1 MAPTAYVGG
10 TTNVPIL
17 GTIIPNM
24 GSRLSRSRTGL
35 ADALFTPVQ
44 QRVLGLLFGQPERRF
59 QSAELIR
66 LARGGVGAVHRQL
79 ARLAGSGLVIVTR
92 TGNQKHYQARRD
104 SPIFDELHALIIK
117 TVGVAD
123 PLRRALKGKAGAIR
137 AAFVYGSVAKGTDRA
152 GSDIDLMI
160 ISESLGHADVF
171 EALQGAEELLGRKI
185 NPTVMTLGQW
195 RAKRSRPDSFASR
208 IARQPRV
215 FVLGSSDDLE

>member
-1 MAPTAYVGG
+1 M
-10 TTNVPIL
+10 
-17 GTIIPNM
+17 
-24 GSRLSRSRTGL
+24 
-35 ADALFTPVQ
+35 
-44 QRVLGLLFGQPERRF
+44 
-59 QSAELIR
+59 
-66 LARGGVGAVHRQL
+66 
-79 ARLAGSGLVIVTR
+79 
-92 TGNQKHYQARRD
+92 
-104 SPIFDELHALIIK
+104 
-117 TVGVAD
+117 
-123 PLRRALKGKAGAIR
+123 
-137 AAFVYGSVAKGTDRA
+137 YGSVAKGTDRA